1 MVHAIFLRRLG
12 GERSQGPENQ
22 VKGHERFLIKSRVL
36 LRSPMKTH
44 VHGYLHMQPH
54 PYTHILLTLLSTG
67 LYLPTDHSHMIFT
80 LPDSRTSAC
89 KQTHTDTI
97 SQFREH
103 LHSLEKRREGARLT

>member
-1 MVHAIFLRRLG
+1 MVQAIFLRRLG
-12 GERSQGPENQ
+12 GERSQGPQNQ

-54 PYTHILLTLLSTG
+54 PYTHILLTLLGTG

-80 LPDSRTSAC
+80 LPDSHTSAC
-89 KQTHTDTI
+89 KQTHTDT
-97 SQFREH
+97 QF
-103 LHSLEKRREGARLT
+103 HSLGSTCTPWRKGEKVPD

>member
-12 GERSQGPENQ
+12 EERSQGPENQ

-44 VHGYLHMQPH
+44 ARGYLHMQPH
-54 PYTHILLTLLSTG
+54 PYTHILLTLLGTG

-80 LPDSRTSAC
+80 PPVSRTSAC
-89 KQTHTDTI
+89 KQTHTDT
-97 SQFREH
+97 QF
-103 LHSLEKRREGARLT
+103 HSLRSTCTPSRKGEKVPD